1 MASSAPSKPPSFSY
15 ANLVKQGPNTIF
27 APAPQNDLA
36 MSQPTPSFQAVT
48 AQQQKFQHAE
58 ANAERNADRN
68 PGGNQRA
75 PASRPVREQ
84 RDQRDQ
90 RERKTSNSNYA
101 DSSCQLFLG
110 NLPTKATEDQLRE
123 MFSIYGRVTELRVHA
138 NPTQKNPSQRPVK
151 NYGFI
156 TFEDQQ
162 SVNNLLNA
170 PVSLYCIN

>member
-1 MASSAPSKPPSFSY
+1 
-15 ANLVKQGPNTIF
+15 
-27 APAPQNDLA
+27 

-110 NLPTKATEDQLRE
+110 NLPTKATEEQLRE

-170 PVSLYCIN
+170 TVSFNCVTRLISGLITTVFLFAVHLFPCH